1 MTHETARQSSPPSG
15 AQSASIRHYGID
27 WLRIGVFL
35 LLILYHTGM
44 FFNTEGWHAKSLH
57 ANDAM
62 EPFMWLSSPWRLP
75 LLFLISGVAIRFLSD
90 KLGSGRFAADR
101 AWRLLLVILFG
112 MYVIVPPQSYSEL
125 RIAGLIDPGWWAFY
139 RQYAGEWAGPWE
151 LHTPTW
157 NHLWYVV
164 YLFVYCLVLAPVLPF
179 LRRLA
184 DSKVLRGLGRGA
196 AGSGLG
202 LAGFI
207 ILPLLP
213 FLVIRFTLA
222 DQFPTTHALFDDW
235 ANHAHSLTMVLFGYF
250 LAKNDGFWTAV
261 DRALPVAAG
270 VTVSLVA
277 YLFWAYNNI
286 EFAASEPVLL
296 WIARIGRIVFMWTII
311 LTLLGAA
318 RRWLDHDGPVRRYLT
333 AAVFPWY
340 ILHQTLI
347 VSVGF
352 AIRDAGFG
360 VWTEFVIIEA
370 TTIAGCAIG
379 FEVLRRIPVLR
390 LVMGMK
396 ALAPAVTTEAA
407 PRSSR
412 APEVGDT
419 LQKL

>member
-1 MTHETARQSSPPSG
+1 MTHEAARETHTL
-15 AQSASIRHYGID
+15 SASSRHFGVD

-35 LLILYHTGM
+35 LLIVYHTGM
-44 FFNTEGWHAKSLH
+44 FFNTEGWHAKSLN

-75 LLFLISGVAIRFLSD
+75 LLFLISGIAIRFLSD

-101 AWRLLLVILFG
+101 AWRLFPVILFG

-125 RIAGLIDPGWWAFY
+125 RIAGLIEPGWWDFY
-139 RQYAGEWAGPWE
+139 RQYAGEWAGPWA

-164 YLFVYCLVLAPVLPF
+164 YLFVYCLLLAPLIPL

-184 DSKVLRGLGRGA
+184 DSAALQRVGLA
-196 AGSGLG
+196 AARNGLG
-202 LAGFI
+202 LAGLI

-213 FLVIRFTLA
+213 FLLVRFTLA
-222 DQFPTTHALFDDW
+222 DQFPTTHALLDDW
-235 ANHAHSLTMVLFGYF
+235 ANHANSFTMVMFGYV
-250 LAKNDGFWTAV
+250 LAKNDGLWRAI
-261 DRALPVAAG
+261 DRALPVAATLTAG
-270 VTVSLVA
+270 LLA

-286 EFAASEPVLL
+286 EFAVSEPALL
-296 WIARIGRIVFMWTII
+296 WIARIGRIVFMWSII

-318 RRWLDHDGPVRRYLT
+318 RRWLDHDGPIRRYLT

-360 VWTEFVIIEA
+360 VWTEFLIIEA
-370 TTIAGCAIG
+370 ATIVGCVIG

-396 ALAPAVTTEAA
+396 ALAPAVTTEPAQGAA
-407 PRSSR
+407 RP
-412 APEVGDT
+412 AAAGKT